1 MKFLT
6 YKLLLLLFGVA
17 VFVPASFGANLS
29 GSISVN
35 ETSDTAANAKINA
48 VNSARR
54 QILSGV
60 LSQYSNKDALNELI
74 KNTSND
80 DLMNLI
86 SSSSVANEQMSS
98 NSYSAKITMNIDND
112 ATKKWLTENNVQ
124 NWIPLAEN
132 SERFTVLMVV
142 SNGIQDW
149 AELKRVVR
157 DDNIEIETQS
167 IVGNQ
172 IVAKMP
178 LTYRTKFTAAVKNAG
193 WKFAD
198 NGGVLQI
205 WK

>member
-1 MKFLT
+1 M
-6 YKLLLLLFGVA
+6 LLLFGVA

-112 ATKKWLTENNVQ
+112 VTKKWLTENNVQ

>member
-1 MKFLT
+1 MKISSTGLCFALFLSA
-6 YKLLLLLFGVA
+6 LSVHD
-17 VFVPASFGANLS
+17 VFATGLS
-29 GSISVN
+29 GTVFVN

-54 QILSGV
+54 QILSSV
-60 LSQYSNKDALNELI
+60 LAQYSNKDALNELI
-74 KNTSND
+74 KNTSSD

-86 SSSSVANEQMSS
+86 SSSSVANEQMSVD
-98 NSYSAKITMNIDND
+98 SYSAKITMNIDND
-112 ATKKWLTENNVQ
+112 AVKKWLTENDVQ
-124 NWIPLAEN
+124 NWVPLAEN
-132 SERFTVLMVV
+132 SERFTVLMVI

-157 DDNIEIETQS
+157 DDNVEIETQS
-167 IVGNQ
+167 IIGNQ

>member
-35 ETSDTAANAKINA
+35 ETSDTAANAKTNA